1 MIIKDD
7 SVLLAVG
14 MISLAIA
21 IGLRSFGPDSSII
34 HFLEGMF
41 IGISLVLNLAF
52 LIRYR
57 LKRSRKRD
65 D

>member
-1 MIIKDD
+1 MIKDD
-7 SVLLAVG
+7 SVLIAIG

-21 IGLRSFGPDSSII
+21 IGLRSFGPDYSLV
-34 HFLEGMF
+34 HFFEGVF
-41 IGISLVLNLAF
+41 IGISLALNLAF

-57 LKRSRKRD
+57 LKKNRKSD